1 MTGRFPR
8 DRNPQTP
15 APSGPAEPPG
25 DPVAYMLAVMEDGEA
40 DPSRRDGMAKAVAAY
55 LRPKAR
61 AGGADGRELLDQA
74 VAGSRASLAQKLGKL
89 ADGMA
94 DRSGV
99 VPPPS
104 AKPGEGRGGG
114 LAR

>member
-1 MTGRFPR
+1 MSGGRDGR
-8 DRNPQTP
+8 DRNPQ
-15 APSGPAEPPG
+15 PPRPVLEAGG

-74 VAGSRASLAQKLGKL
+74 VTGSRASLARKLGKL
-89 ADGMA
+89 AEA
-94 DRSGV
+94 AARKPEI

>member
-1 MTGRFPR
+1 MTGRR
-8 DRNPQTP
+8 SHDINPQHEP
-15 APSGPAEPPG
+15 APSVDAVG

-74 VAGSRASLAQKLGKL
+74 VAGSRASLARKLGKL
-89 ADGMA
+89 AEAAAKKAAGL
-94 DRSGV
+94 
-99 VPPPS
+99 PPPPAS
-104 AKPGEGRGGG
+104 PRVGHDGSEHD
-114 LAR
+114 

>member
-1 MTGRFPR
+1 MTGRR
-8 DRNPQTP
+8 LHDINPQHE
-15 APSGPAEPPG
+15 AAASADAAG

-74 VAGSRASLAQKLGKL
+74 VAGSRASLARKLGKL
-89 ADGMA
+89 AEAAGKKA
-94 DRSGV
+94 AGV
-99 VPPPS
+99 RPPPAS
-104 AKPGEGRGGG
+104 PRDGHDGSEHD
-114 LAR
+114 

>member
-1 MTGRFPR
+1 MSIRR
-8 DRNPQTP
+8 LHEIHPQPDEAGDP
-15 APSGPAEPPG
+15 ATANG

-74 VAGSRASLAQKLGKL
+74 VAGARASLARKLGRL
-89 ADGMA
+89 AD
-94 DRSGV
+94 R
-99 VPPPS
+99 
-104 AKPGEGRGGG
+104 KP
-114 LAR
+114 